1 MISWIIYIIV
11 GLILFFVLY
20 LAVLG
25 VDRGVKAKNLNKLK
39 NLDIDKRP
47 SKNIAEELKK
57 LKIFYEDGT
66 ISKKE
71 FQAAK
76 KKIIK
81 LT

>member
-11 GLILFFVLY
+11 SLILFFVLY

-76 KKIIK
+76 KK
-81 LT
+81 LLS

>member
-11 GLILFFVLY
+11 SLILFFVLY

-57 LKIFYEDGT
+57 LKTLYEDGT

-76 KKIIK
+76 KK
-81 LT
+81 LLS

>member
-39 NLDIDKRP
+39 NLDIDKRH

-57 LKIFYEDGT
+57 LKTFYEDGT

-76 KKIIK
+76 KK
-81 LT
+81 LLS

>member
-39 NLDIDKRP
+39 NLDIDKRI

-76 KKIIK
+76 KK
-81 LT
+81 LLS

>member
-11 GLILFFVLY
+11 SLILFFVLY

-25 VDRGVKAKNLNKLK
+25 VNRGVKAKNLNKLK

-47 SKNIAEELKK
+47 PKNIAEELKK

-76 KKIIK
+76 KK
-81 LT
+81 LLS

>member
-39 NLDIDKRP
+39 NLDIDKRH
-47 SKNIAEELKK
+47 SKNIAEELNK

>member
-1 MISWIIYIIV
+1 MSSWIIYIIV

-39 NLDIDKRP
+39 NLDIDKRH

-71 FQAAK
+71 FHAAK
-76 KKIIK
+76 KK
-81 LT
+81 LLS

>member
-47 SKNIAEELKK
+47 SKNIAEELNK

-76 KKIIK
+76 KK
-81 LT
+81 LLS

>member
-1 MISWIIYIIV
+1 MISWIIYIIIS
-11 GLILFFVLY
+11 LILFFVLY

-76 KKIIK
+76 KK
-81 LT
+81 LLS

>member
-1 MISWIIYIIV
+1 MISWIIYIIIS
-11 GLILFFVLY
+11 LILFFVLY

-66 ISKKE
+66 ITKKE

-76 KKIIK
+76 KK
-81 LT
+81 LLS

>member
-11 GLILFFVLY
+11 SLILFFVLY

-57 LKIFYEDGT
+57 LKTFYEDGT

-76 KKIIK
+76 KK
-81 LT
+81 LLS

>member
-76 KKIIK
+76 KNY
-81 LT
+81 

>member
-39 NLDIDKRP
+39 NLAIDKRH

-76 KKIIK
+76 KK
-81 LT
+81 LLS

>member
-47 SKNIAEELKK
+47 SKNIAEELNK

>member
-11 GLILFFVLY
+11 SLILFFVLY

-39 NLDIDKRP
+39 NLDIDKRH

-76 KKIIK
+76 KK
-81 LT
+81 LLS

>member
-39 NLDIDKRP
+39 NLDTDKRP

-76 KKIIK
+76 KK
-81 LT
+81 LLS

>member
-39 NLDIDKRP
+39 NLDIDKRH

-76 KKIIK
+76 KK
-81 LT
+81 LLS

>member
-76 KKIIK
+76 KK
-81 LT
+81 LLG

>member
-76 KKIIK
+76 KK
-81 LT
+81 LLS

>member
-1 MISWIIYIIV
+1 MISWIIYIIL
-11 GLILFFVLY
+11 GLILFFVVY

-39 NLDIDKRP
+39 NLDIDKRH

-76 KKIIK
+76 KK
-81 LT
+81 LLS

>member
-11 GLILFFVLY
+11 GMILFFVLY

-25 VDRGVKAKNLNKLK
+25 IDRGVKAKNLNKSK
-39 NLDIDKRP
+39 NLDIDKKP

-76 KKIIK
+76 KNY
-81 LT
+81 

>member
-47 SKNIAEELKK
+47 PKNIAEELKK

-76 KKIIK
+76 KK
-81 LT
+81 LLS

>member
-39 NLDIDKRP
+39 NLDIDKRH

-66 ISKKE
+66 IIKKE

-76 KKIIK
+76 KK
-81 LT
+81 LLS

>member
-47 SKNIAEELKK
+47 SKNISEELKK
-57 LKIFYEDGT
+57 LKIFYKDGT

-76 KKIIK
+76 KK
-81 LT
+81 LLS

>member
-20 LAVLG
+20 LAVQG
-25 VDRGVKAKNLNKLK
+25 IDRGVKAKNLNKLK

-47 SKNIAEELKK
+47 SKNIAEELNK

-76 KKIIK
+76 KK
-81 LT
+81 LLS

>member
-39 NLDIDKRP
+39 NLDIDKRL
-47 SKNIAEELKK
+47 SKNIAEELNK

-76 KKIIK
+76 KK
-81 LT
+81 LLS

>member
-1 MISWIIYIIV
+1 MISWIIYIIIS
-11 GLILFFVLY
+11 LILFFVLY

-47 SKNIAEELKK
+47 PKNIAEELKK

-76 KKIIK
+76 KK
-81 LT
+81 LLS

>member
-25 VDRGVKAKNLNKLK
+25 VNRGVKAKNLNKLK

-47 SKNIAEELKK
+47 SKNIAKELKK

-76 KKIIK
+76 KK
-81 LT
+81 LLS

>member
-11 GLILFFVLY
+11 SLILFFVLY

-47 SKNIAEELKK
+47 PKNIAEELKK

-76 KKIIK
+76 KK
-81 LT
+81 LLS